1 MPPQAGRKVI
11 FDTNVYIHAIHGGAA
26 SRPYHLLLNSLPSTY
41 LCSVVSA
48 ELYLG
53 ALDPWGIRLIHGFVS
68 RSEKIG
74 RVVTPTH
81 GSWNESARILAK
93 IGNQEPKYKSKVPTL
108 LNDALIALCA
118 LQIGA
123 TVCTGDKEDFEL
135 IRRYK
140 RFALEVIRDSVG
152 SKKRP

>member
-1 MPPQAGRKVI
+1 
-11 FDTNVYIHAIHGGAA
+11 
-26 SRPYHLLLNSLPSTY
+26 LPSTY

-53 ALDPWGIRLIHGFVS
+53 ALDLWGIRLIQGFVF
-68 RSEKIG
+68 RSEKVG
-74 RVVTPTH
+74 RVVTPSH

-93 IGNQEPKYKSKVPTL
+93 ISQKEPKYNSKLTTL
-108 LNDALIALCA
+108 LNDALIALSA

-123 TVCTGDKEDFEL
+123 TVCTGDKEDLEL

-140 RFALEVIRDSVG
+140 RFALEIIGDSLG
-152 SKKRP
+152 RKDRP

>member
-1 MPPQAGRKVI
+1 MPPQVSRKVI

-26 SRPYHLLLNSLPSTY
+26 SRPYHLLVDSLPFTY

-68 RSEKIG
+68 RSEKVG

-81 GSWNESARILAK
+81 DSWNESAGILAK
-93 IGNQEPKYKSKVPTL
+93 IAREKPRYRVSSL
-108 LNDALIALCA
+108 L
-118 LQIGA
+118 
-123 TVCTGDKEDFEL
+123 
-135 IRRYK
+135 Y
-140 RFALEVIRDSVG
+140 
-152 SKKRP
+152 

>member
-1 MPPQAGRKVI
+1 MPPPAARKII
-11 FDTNVYIHAIHGGAA
+11 FDTNIYISAIRGGAV
-26 SRPYHLLLNSLPSTY
+26 SREYGLLLNSLPSTY

-53 ALDPWGIRLIHGFVS
+53 ALDSLGLRLIYGFVS
-68 RSEKIG
+68 RSERVG

-81 GSWNESARILAK
+81 ASWNEAGRILAN
-93 IGNQEPKYKSKVPTL
+93 IGREEPRYKSKFPTL
-108 LNDALIALCA
+108 LNDALIVLCA

-123 TVCTGDKEDFEL
+123 RVCTGNEEDFKL

-140 RFALEVIRDSVG
+140 RFDLEVIG
-152 SKKRP
+152 NTH

>member
-1 MPPQAGRKVI
+1 MPSPAARKFI
-11 FDTNVYIHAIHGGAA
+11 FDTNVYIDAIRRGAA
-26 SRPYHLLLNSLPSTY
+26 SRQYVLLVDSLPFTY

-53 ALDPWGIRLIHGFVS
+53 ALDPWGIRLIRGFVS
-68 RSEKIG
+68 RSERVG

-81 GSWNESARILAK
+81 GSWNESAGILAK
-93 IGNQEPKYKSKVPTL
+93 IGREEPGFKAKFPTL
-108 LNDALIALCA
+108 LNDSLIAMCA

-140 RFALEVIRDSVG
+140 RFPLEVIVG
-152 SKKRP
+152 RHESIGRR

>member
-1 MPPQAGRKVI
+1 MPPQTGRKII
-11 FDTNVYIHAIHGGAA
+11 FDTNVYINAIHGGAA
-26 SRPYHLLLNSLPSTY
+26 SKPYRLLFDSLPSTY

-53 ALDPWGIRLIHGFVS
+53 ALDPWGIRLIQGLVF
-68 RSEKIG
+68 RSEKVG
-74 RVVTPTH
+74 RVVTPSH

-93 IGNQEPKYKSKVPTL
+93 ISQKEPKYNSKLTTL
-108 LNDALIALCA
+108 LNDALIALSA

-123 TVCTGDKEDFEL
+123 TVCTGDKEDLEL

-140 RFALEVIRDSVG
+140 RFALEIIGDSLG
-152 SKKRP
+152 RKDRP

>member
-1 MPPQAGRKVI
+1 MPLRAGGKII
-11 FDTNVYIHAIHGGAA
+11 FDTNVYINAIHGGAA
-26 SRPYHLLLNSLPSTY
+26 SKPYGVLFDSLPFTY

-53 ALDPWGIRLIHGFVS
+53 ALDVWGVRLIQSFVL
-68 RSEKIG
+68 RSEKVG
-74 RVVTPTH
+74 RVVTPSH
-81 GSWNESARILAK
+81 QCWNESAGILAK
-93 IGNQEPKYKSKVPTL
+93 ISKREPKYNSKLPTL
-108 LNDALIALCA
+108 LNDALITLSA

-140 RFALEVIRDSVG
+140 RFALEIIPER
-152 SKKRP
+152 